1 MQAVIMA
8 GGKGTRLGV
17 LTRDIPKP
25 MVPINGKPILLHQ
38 IENLRENGILDINPL
53 STTYHILKNM
63 RRCGVKRLFFASSS
77 AIYGEKTDVI
87 LTEETGPLMPVS
99 YLLLWRGKTGLGG
112 VDLRLLPPC
121 RALVL
126 CFDPAF
132 SSAPLL

>member
-1 MQAVIMA
+1 MTSLIA
-8 GGKGTRLGV
+8 GAAGFIGSHL
-17 LTRDIPKP
+17 
-25 MVPINGKPILLHQ
+25 
-38 IENLRENGILDINPL
+38 E
-53 STTYHILKNM
+53 SM